1 MKITLI
7 LTTLFLMLSLL
18 MNSKNTK
25 ELIPTNTSISVY
37 GENSFKE
44 DELMLEDWMIK
55 PDSSWNIK

>member
-1 MKITLI
+1 
-7 LTTLFLMLSLL
+7 MLSLL